1 MAMHCGYK
9 SDRFKACNFPSKKKE
24 KEKKERREEKD
35 KIKEGKKRK
44 IERGNIK
51 MSLDLKN
58 NVHTRVTNGFLLL

>member
-1 MAMHCGYK
+1 MATNPTDLK
-9 SDRFKACNFPSKKKE
+9 PAISRQKKK
-24 KEKKERREEKD
+24 KKKGKRH

-51 MSLDLKN
+51 MSSDFKN